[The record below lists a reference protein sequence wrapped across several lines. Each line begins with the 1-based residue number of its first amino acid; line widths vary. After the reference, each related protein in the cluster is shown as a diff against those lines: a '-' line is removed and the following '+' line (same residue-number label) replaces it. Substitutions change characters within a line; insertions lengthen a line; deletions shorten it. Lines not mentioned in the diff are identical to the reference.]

1 MKKIYFII
9 FSFLNL
15 FKFHFIYRRLGNFLD
30 KIRMSFLSLS
40 GAIIGSQSVVREK
53 CFILEPKN
61 LEIGKNSSIGFY
73 SEIYNSEKI
82 IIGDNVDIGS
92 QLYINTSNH
101 KFDNPKL
108 PISKQGTISKTI
120 NIGSNIWMGAR
131 VTILAGVK
139 IEDKVIIGAG
149 SLVNK
154 DLESG
159 YIYAGVPARKIKKV
173 FE

>member
-1 MKKIYFII
+1 
-9 FSFLNL
+9 
-15 FKFHFIYRRLGNFLD
+15 
-30 KIRMSFLSLS
+30 MSFLSLS